1 MENRLDELFKNK
13 LEHHTSAPP
22 QNAWASIEANLVK
35 KNSPVFVWRIAAALL
50 LSGCL
55 LTALYWTTRDND
67 LNRTS
72 SIAQTIEPAQR
83 APIETEK
90 PTTKVEEKT
99 TTTKIYRISQ
109 KQMKQ
114 AKPQVD
120 DVAVEPPIM
129 PIASTE
135 PVETA
140 ANELIISALPSTTST
155 LAVAQIE
162 KPIVLEITLAPMETI
177 VTAQAEEK
185 NSGLKKFFI
194 KAKELKNGESGINLA
209 DFANR
214 LFASNNKQDKNN
226 LN

>member
-1 MENRLDELFKNK
+1 M
-13 LEHHTSAPP
+13 
-22 QNAWASIEANLVK
+22 VK
-35 KNSPVFVWRIAAALL
+35 KNSPVFVWRLAAALL
-50 LSGCL
+50 LIGCL
-55 LTALYWTTRDND
+55 LTTLYWKTRDND
-67 LNRTS
+67 LNRNS
-72 SIAQTIEPAQR
+72 SIVQTIETVQL

-90 PTTKVEEKT
+90 PTAKAEEKKT
-99 TTTKIYRISQ
+99 TTKFYRNSK

-114 AKPQVD
+114 VTPQVAN
-120 DVAVEPPIM
+120 VAIEPTAM
-129 PIASTE
+129 PITSTE
-135 PVETA
+135 PVERT
-140 ANELIISALPSTTST
+140 ANELTVLSTTPT

-177 VTAQAEEK
+177 ITAQVEEK

-214 LFASNNKQDKNN
+214 LFASSHKQGQDKNN